1 MITIVNEEK
10 RWRGVSKNLQT
21 LVGFKVF
28 LILLFGNANFE
39 KTVRSIPNNIMLIDS
54 NILIYSADPNHRFLR
69 ELIKQDAP
77 VVSIVS
83 YIEVLGYEKL
93 RDVQRQ
99 YFEEFFDATIVLPVN
114 EDVAKQAILFRRQR
128 KIFLGDSI
136 IAATAL
142 IYHHTL
148 VTRNVEDFKWIP
160 ELKLLNPFE

>member
-1 MITIVNEEK
+1 
-10 RWRGVSKNLQT
+10 
-21 LVGFKVF
+21 
-28 LILLFGNANFE
+28 
-39 KTVRSIPNNIMLIDS
+39 MLIDS

-93 RDVQRQ
+93 RDEQRQ
-99 YFEEFFDATIVLPVN
+99 YFEEFFEATIVLPVN

-128 KIFLGDSI
+128 KISLGDSI